1 MNIHLKGLVE
11 NPFFSD
17 EEFLHR
23 LSKIMSQI
31 ESKRTSYGLIE
42 LWNNAFI
49 DLWPLAI
56 AKPDLGGLDGEQ
68 G

>member
-1 MNIHLKGLVE
+1 
-11 NPFFSD
+11 
-17 EEFLHR
+17 
-23 LSKIMSQI
+23 MSQI